1 MIQINL
7 LIETSEQL
15 LQAYKV
21 KNEQCVHVNSRYTEI
36 IYEDE
41 DIRAWEAS
49 GIQDTNVYSRSRSF
63 LPGST

>member
-41 DIRAWEAS
+41 DIRA
-49 GIQDTNVYSRSRSF
+49 
-63 LPGST
+63 